1 MTEDQPTKWNVGDDA
16 INLKELKRI
25 HGFLSQTTRPSWHTP
40 PPSNLGEASHG
51 KLKADQWRSCMEFDV
66 PAAMAEIWI
75 HDSCS
80 PEDERA
86 QRQKKL
92 VEATMLLA
100 TAIRWATSYRT
111 SELHATQYMRCITA
125 YLNILKELYPNLA
138 WRPKHHAAL
147 HIGPFLLLYGPMH
160 GWWMFVFERIIGLL
174 QKININYK
182 LGELNLL
189 ILRQTISSCIDL
201 GELEGTML
209 KTFCASVNFKS
220 LLLQHDDMPIVQKC
234 RAVIEQ
240 ATKDRSRDA
249 FAGIMTSQVDEQIT
263 ASLTPPKR
271 QRQRIN
277 LSERALSALNSI
289 YRELFGCPIPS
300 ATTCHSKYIIG
311 KVTFTTR
318 AESNRNC
325 NIFFRSTAGGVIAP
339 GVIQY
344 IVSIPSP
351 SKTDKMDSIFVIER
365 YSPLPNEG
373 ALGPFSSYVAFGASL
388 WSSKMSPA
396 LEAVPVDHVVC
407 HAISRPWVK
416 GVILF
421 KALDRVSTMC

>member
-1 MTEDQPTKWNVGDDA
+1 
-16 INLKELKRI
+16 
-25 HGFLSQTTRPSWHTP
+25 
-40 PPSNLGEASHG
+40 
-51 KLKADQWRSCMEFDV
+51 MEFDV

-111 SELHATQYMRCITA
+111 SELHAAQYMRCITA
-125 YLNILKELYPNLA
+125 YLNILKELYPDLA
-138 WRPKHHAAL
+138 WRPNHHAAL
-147 HIGPFLLLYGPMH
+147 HIGPFLLLFGPMH

-182 LGELNLL
+182 LGELDLL
-189 ILRQTISSCIDL
+189 ISRQTVSLCINL

-209 KTFCASVNFKS
+209 ETFCASVNFKS
-220 LLLQHDDMPIVQKC
+220 LLLQHDDMPVVQKC

-263 ASLTPPKR
+263 VSLTPPKR

-277 LSERALSALNSI
+277 LSERALNALNSI
-289 YRELFGCPIPS
+289 YRELFGCPIPP

-318 AESNRNC
+318 AESNRDC
-325 NIFFRSTAGGVIAP
+325 NIFFRSTAGGTIAP

-351 SKTDKMDSIFVIER
+351 SKTNKMDFIFVIER
-365 YSPLPNEG
+365 YSPLPNG
-373 ALGPFSSYVAFGASL
+373 DALGPFSSYVAFGASL

-421 KALDRVSTMC
+421 KALDRVSTMR